1 MTLQEGQYWVD
12 VARVAESARQYFDQL
27 AAQEPPT
34 PKKLIIFDIDE
45 TTLSNAEEWQA
56 ALALQQRRTAP
67 LAGHAG
73 AMHQS
78 RPGGSHD
85 DPPQDPQVG
94 RGNLQRSQPRQQS
107 RSGGLAASV
116 GGRGVRLTKAQAGL
130 AERPPLAPMLA
141 LYQYLFAS
149 GYR

>member
-1 MTLQEGQYWVD
+1 MD

-67 LAGHAG
+67 RVGQAG

-78 RPGGSHD
+78 RSGDSHD
-85 DPPQDPQVG
+85 DPPQVG
-94 RGNLQRSQPRQQS
+94 RGNLQRSQSRQQS
-107 RSGGLAASV
+107 RLGGLAASV
-116 GGRGVRLTKAQAGL
+116 EGQGVRLTKAQAGL